1 MLLRLRRF
9 LDLRPGE
16 GLPVLLS
23 FLYVGVVA
31 ASFLLARPIRN
42 SLFLKQY
49 GPYALVYV
57 YAAVPLVLS
66 LFVPIYT
73 RVAVRFGTRAVTV
86 ATLVFFSANVVVFW
100 YLFRRAHVWILPAVF
115 YVWVNCFGVIAPVQ
129 AWSFANSLFDTR
141 QAKRLFGLIGAGAS
155 LGAIGGGF
163 AARFL
168 VKPVGGTVNMM
179 LVLAAF
185 ILSGA
190 AIVVVANL
198 RIRRR
203 GLTAPSR
210 PPKHPFQDSLRQ
222 IGRSRYLQLMA
233 ATVFLVAVVTQW
245 TGFQLSLVANER
257 FAGNADALTRFFG
270 TFNLLAGS
278 FAFVLQLLV
287 TGPALRRFGLI
298 VTILVLPLSLGF
310 GTVATLLW
318 PTFLPVL
325 MTNGFDQGFRFSID
339 KATYELLYLPLPSGL
354 RAPLKNAIDIV
365 IARFADATGAVLL
378 GLTTAGFWRIP
389 GLGLGLRGTSAVNLV
404 VIAVWAA
411 VAWRLRT
418 EYVRTIQ
425 ASIHK
430 YRVDVEKASTAAL
443 DVASGLAAADPADV
457 REALELLEMQQAR
470 QWQSS
475 VRLLLKHPEP
485 DIRRR
490 ALAILSNAG
499 DPSIA
504 GQATEMLRDADIG
517 VRTEALLY
525 VTREMGVDPLQ
536 QLEELG
542 DFEDFSIRA
551 GMAAFFACPGRA
563 QNLDAARAILEAM
576 ARSDGSAG
584 KRDRLEAARLLAFV
598 PDSFTDLLQ
607 LLITDR
613 DSDVACQAIKTARA
627 LPTGK
632 LRPSLIDALGRPD
645 LVDEAAAALAHHG
658 EPAIPEIELRLED
671 SATPLEIKRELPAV
685 LVRIGTPWA
694 ERILVESLLQADA
707 ELRHRIIISLNQLH
721 SLHRDV
727 PVDRPVIDMLLAAE
741 IVGHYRSYQ
750 VLGPLR
756 AHLQD
761 DHSVLDSLRQS
772 MERELERIFRLM
784 SLLYPSTELHDAY
797 VGVRSS
803 NPTVR
808 ANALEFLDNVLPP
821 ELRQV
826 LVPLL
831 DSQVTL
837 DERVALAERM
847 VGTPLEGAEQA
858 AATLLGSDDPW
869 LRSCGIV
876 AVGALQIHGLEKDV
890 RRFEHVSDPSVRQA
904 VATTLRR
911 LATEPDGPE
920 RPPVPPAMTVRV
932 GAG

>member
-42 SLFLKQY
+42 SLFLRQY

-66 LFVPIYT
+66 VFVPIYT
-73 RVAVRFGTRAVTV
+73 RITVRFGSRAVTV
-86 ATLVFFSANVVVFW
+86 ATLVFFSSNVLLFW
-100 YLFRRAHVWILPAVF
+100 YAFTRAQIWIMPAVF

-163 AARFL
+163 AARYL
-168 VKPVGGTVNMM
+168 VRPVGGTVNMM
-179 LVLAAF
+179 IVLAAL
-185 ILSGA
+185 ILIGA
-190 AIVVVANL
+190 AIVTFANL
-198 RIRRR
+198 RLRRR

-210 PPKHPFQDSLRQ
+210 PPKHPFQESLSQ
-222 IGRSRYLQLMA
+222 IRASRYLQLMA
-233 ATVFLVAVVTQW
+233 ATVFLIAIVTQW
-245 TGFQLSLVANER
+245 TGFQLSFVANDR
-257 FAGNADALTRFFG
+257 FKGNADALTRFFG
-270 TFNLLAGS
+270 TFNLIAGS
-278 FAFVLQLLV
+278 VAFLLQLLV

-310 GTVATLLW
+310 GTLAILLW
-318 PTFLPVL
+318 AGFWPVFIA
-325 MTNGFDQGFRFSID
+325 NGFDQGFRFSID

-365 IARFADATGAVLL
+365 IARFADATGAILL
-378 GLTTAGFWRIP
+378 GLTTAGFWGIP
-389 GLGLGLRGTSAVNLV
+389 GLGFGLRGTAAVNLV
-404 VIAVWAA
+404 VIGAWIA

-430 YRVDVEKASTAAL
+430 YRVDVERASTAAL
-443 DVASGLAAADPADV
+443 DLASGLAAADPADV
-457 REALELLEMQQAR
+457 REALELIEMQQAR

-475 VRLLLKHPEP
+475 VRLLLTHPEP

-490 ALAILSNAG
+490 ALAILRSSG

-504 GQATEMLRDADIG
+504 GQASEMLRDPDLG

-536 QLEELG
+536 QLQQLG

-551 GMAAFFACPGRA
+551 GMAAFFASPGRS

-576 ARSDGSAG
+576 ARSDGAAG
-584 KRDRLEAARLLAFV
+584 KRDRLEAARLLAIV
-598 PDSFTDLLQ
+598 PDAFTDLLE

-613 DSDVACQAIKTARA
+613 DAEVACQSIKTARTV
-627 LPTGK
+627 PTGK
-632 LRPSLIDALGRPD
+632 LRPALIDALARPD
-645 LVDEAAAALAHHG
+645 LADEAAAALAHHG
-658 EPAIPEIELRLED
+658 EPAIPEIEQRLED
-671 SATPLEIKRELPAV
+671 DATPLEIKRELPAV

-694 ERILVESLLQADA
+694 ERVLVECLLQADA
-707 ELRHRIIISLNQLH
+707 ELRHRIVISLNQLH

-727 PVDRPVIDMLLAAE
+727 PVDRPVIEMLLAAE

-784 SLLYPSTELHDAY
+784 GLLYPSTELHDAY

-803 NPTVR
+803 NRTVR

-837 DERVALAERM
+837 DERVQLAERL
-847 VGTPLEGAEQA
+847 VGAPLEGAEQA
-858 AATLLGSDDPW
+858 AGTLLASDDPW

-876 AVGALQIHGLEKDV
+876 AVGALQIHGLEKEV
-890 RRFEHVSDPSVRQA
+890 RRFEGVSDPAVRQA
-904 VATTLRR
+904 VETALRR
-911 LATEPDGPE
+911 LVAEPEGPDQ
-920 RPPVPPAMTVRV
+920 PPVPAAMTIRV